1 MGKRNIK
8 TTNINSTAKKHAFP
22 VKKILPSLQKNH
34 GIAKKEKRKEKRNK
48 LLQTLQS
55 QQMNK
60 RSKSKKPRN
69 LPLESLDSLKASLPD
84 LNFEIPQI
92 RISGKLTAEKR
103 QKIAKL
109 ELQQFH
115 NVLEHPAFAQN
126 PLAAITEHLKNKVLQ
141 LANGK
146 QNLVQ

>member
-1 MGKRNIK
+1 MGKKN
-8 TTNINSTAKKHAFP
+8 TNINFTTNKHALP
-22 VKKILPSLQKNH
+22 IKKILPSLQKNH
-34 GIAKKEKRKEKRNK
+34 GIAKKEKRKEKRKK

-55 QQMNK
+55 QQNEK
-60 RSKSKKPRN
+60 SNSKKVKVN
-69 LPLESLDSLKASLPD
+69 LPLESMDSLKASLSD
-84 LNFEIPQI
+84 LNFEIPQTQA
-92 RISGKLTAEKR
+92 SGKLTAEKR

-146 QNLVQ
+146 